1 MAQMIL
7 STKEKQITAEE
18 SRLWFLEGSGRKGD
32 GWAVQGLEMQTVM
45 FGMHGQWNPTIQH
58 RELCVIGSLCC
69 RAEIEETL

>member
-32 GWAVQGLEMQTVM
+32 GWAVQGLGMQTVM
-45 FGMHGQWNPTIQH
+45 FGMHGQWDPTIQH